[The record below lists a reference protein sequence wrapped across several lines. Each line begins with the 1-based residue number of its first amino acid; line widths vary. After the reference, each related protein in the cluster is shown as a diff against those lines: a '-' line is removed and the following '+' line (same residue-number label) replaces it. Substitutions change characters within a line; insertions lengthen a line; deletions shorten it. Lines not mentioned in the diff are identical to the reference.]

1 MNKSIFIGRM
11 ATDPKVMSSAGKKTV
26 AYFRIAV
33 ERKFRQEG
41 APNADYFSCVTF
53 GERAEFVAKYFYKG
67 KKIALEGEMH
77 NDNYTGNSGEK
88 VYGMRLLV
96 TDIEFVDSKD
106 ESENVS
112 QNGRTNRN
120 SSQSSR
126 NSGSN
131 NNGRSSQNP
140 GNSYQNSPYYK
151 NTNQGKTNCTGSRVC
166 LMVPKKAAF
175 GNSLARH
182 LGKRICV
189 TLQSGV
195 CLQQKTGSSGWM
207 PCTSIRMKR
216 WRKWSLSFPF
226 FQSRIRYGRG

>member
-33 ERKFRQEG
+33 ERNIKQEG

-96 TDIEFVDSKD
+96 NDIEFVDSKD

-120 SSQSSR
+120 SSQPSR
-126 NSGSN
+126 NSESN
-131 NNGRSSQNP
+131 SNGRSSQNP

-151 NTNQGKTNCTGSRVC
+151 NTNQGKTNRTGSKPQRAQSSRQTSQNRYNVDEKF
-166 LMVPKKAAF
+166 MNM
-175 GNSLARH
+175 GNEEM
-182 LGKRICV
+182 GDFC
-189 TLQSGV
+189 
-195 CLQQKTGSSGWM
+195 
-207 PCTSIRMKR
+207 
-216 WRKWSLSFPF
+216 
-226 FQSRIRYGRG
+226 

>member
-53 GERAEFVAKYFYKG
+53 GERA
-67 KKIALEGEMH
+67 
-77 NDNYTGNSGEK
+77 
-88 VYGMRLLV
+88 
-96 TDIEFVDSKD
+96 EFVDSKD

-151 NTNQGKTNCTGSRVC
+151 NTNQGKTNCTGSKPQRAQSSRQNSQNRYNVDEKF
-166 LMVPKKAAF
+166 MNM
-175 GNSLARH
+175 GNEEM
-182 LGKRICV
+182 GDFC
-189 TLQSGV
+189 
-195 CLQQKTGSSGWM
+195 
-207 PCTSIRMKR
+207 
-216 WRKWSLSFPF
+216 
-226 FQSRIRYGRG
+226 

>member
-33 ERKFRQEG
+33 ERNFKQEG

-53 GERAEFVAKYFYKG
+53 GARAELIAKYFYKG

-77 NDNYTGNSGEK
+77 NDNYTGGNGEK

-112 QNGRTNRN
+112 QN
-120 SSQSSR
+120 
-126 NSGSN
+126 
-131 NNGRSSQNP
+131 
-140 GNSYQNSPYYK
+140 
-151 NTNQGKTNCTGSRVC
+151 
-166 LMVPKKAAF
+166 
-175 GNSLARH
+175 
-182 LGKRICV
+182 
-189 TLQSGV
+189 
-195 CLQQKTGSSGWM
+195 
-207 PCTSIRMKR
+207 
-216 WRKWSLSFPF
+216 
-226 FQSRIRYGRG
+226 